1 MKRKV
6 GRPKKNPE
14 QLKSK
19 TVSFRISKDT
29 EKAVKRLTNSI
40 KLNTAMNELLENIE
54 SNIVFINNS
63 EKQIL
68 NDGLGIEDPVAYYS
82 AIILND
88 LEEARHNII
97 ENQNQAIEQYIDV
110 GFEHE
115 QSSTHYNE
123 W

>member
-1 MKRKV
+1 MKKM
-6 GRPKKNPE
+6 GRPKKKPDE
-14 QLKSK
+14 LKSK

-29 EKAVKRLTNSI
+29 EKAVKRLTNSD
-40 KLNTAMNELLENIE
+40 KLNTAMNALLLNLE
-54 SNIVFINNS
+54 SNLVYVTDS
-63 EKQIL
+63 EKQVL
-68 NDGLGIEDPVAYYS
+68 KDGLGIEDPVAYYS

-115 QSSTHYNE
+115 SSSTHYNE

>member
-1 MKRKV
+1 MKKM
-6 GRPKKNPE
+6 GRPKKKPDE
-14 QLKSK
+14 LKSK

-29 EKAVKRLTNSI
+29 EKAVKRLTNST
-40 KLNTAMNELLENIE
+40 KLNTAMNELLENLE
-54 SNIVFINNS
+54 SNIVFINEN

-82 AIILND
+82 GIILND
-88 LEEARHNII
+88 LDESRHNII
-97 ENQNQAIEQYIDV
+97 EKQNQAIEQYIDV

-115 QSSTHYNE
+115 SSSTHYNE

>member
-6 GRPKKNPE
+6 GRPKKNPDE
-14 QLKSK
+14 LKNK
-19 TVSFRISKDT
+19 TVSFRISQNT
-29 EKAVKRLTNSI
+29 EKAVKRLTNNN
-40 KLNTAMNELLENIE
+40 KLNTAMNELLDNLE
-54 SNIVFINNS
+54 SNIVFINED
-63 EKQIL
+63 EKQVL

-115 QSSTHYNE
+115 SSSTHYNE

>member
-29 EKAVKRLTNSI
+29 EKAVKRLTNST
-40 KLNTAMNELLENIE
+40 KLNTAMNELLENLE
-54 SNIVFINNS
+54 SNIVFINEN

-82 AIILND
+82 GIILND
-88 LEEARHNII
+88 LDESRHNII
-97 ENQNQAIEQYIDV
+97 EKQNQAIEQYIDV

-115 QSSTHYNE
+115 SSSTHYNE